1 MNGIQTRSAGD
12 ELRMRARQKLPEAM
26 RTGMTVAVWAELL
39 PGASAI
45 VSEQGNRTFAE
56 LNARANQ
63 IVRALRAR
71 GLKAGDGVALM
82 CSNRPEFAEVI
93 SAVRRGGFRITPI
106 NWHLTG
112 DEAGYVIDDCDAKAL
127 IVEARFAPAAARAA
141 AMATGLSVRL
151 AVGGAIAGFEDYP
164 QALSEHDPSDIADPQ
179 LGTSM
184 LYTSGTTGRP
194 KGVHRASTPP
204 MAATP
209 AAAPGL
215 LAGNYQAGQSVH
227 LCTGPLYHAAPLTFS
242 LAVPHMFGCTVVMM
256 DGWDAEQMLR
266 LVETHRVTHTHMVPT
281 MFHRLL
287 SLPDDVRKRHD
298 LSSLQFVLH
307 GAAPCPVQVKQR
319 LMDWLGPIVY
329 EYYAATEGHGAMV
342 DPQTWL
348 KKPGTVGKPA
358 TPEHVKILDDE
369 GNPLPAGTAGTVYL
383 HAPEQ
388 TRFKYYKDDDKTQR
402 AYRGDYFTLG
412 DVGYLD
418 EDGYLFLTDRSANLI
433 ISGGVNIYPAEIEAV
448 LLTHPAVADA
458 AVIGVENAEWGEE
471 VKAVVEVQRGFTAS
485 PQLEKE
491 LIEFCRERVAP
502 FKRPRS
508 VDFVAELPRQDNG
521 KLYKHALR
529 ERYRAKNSPPQ
540 AGK

>member
-1 MNGIQTRSAGD
+1 
-12 ELRMRARQKLPEAM
+12 MRAREKLPEAM
-26 RTGMTVAVWAELL
+26 RTGMTISVWAELL
-39 PGASAI
+39 PDTNAI
-45 VSEQGNRTFAE
+45 VSGQGNRTFAE

-63 IVRALRAR
+63 LVRALRAR
-71 GLKAGDGVALM
+71 GLTAGDGVALM

-93 SAVRRGGFRITPI
+93 SAVRRGGFRLTPI

-112 DEAGYVIDDCDAKAL
+112 DEAGYVLDDCDAKAL
-127 IVEARFAPAAARAA
+127 IAEGRFAPVAERAA
-141 AMATGLSVRL
+141 ALAGRLTVRL
-151 AVGGAIAGFEDYP
+151 AIGGGIAGFEDYAA
-164 QALSEHDPSDIADPQ
+164 ALAEHDASNITDPQ
-179 LGTSM
+179 VGTSM

-194 KGVHRASTPP
+194 KGVHRASAPP
-204 MAATP
+204 MAAG
-209 AAAPGL
+209 AMGASPGM

-227 LCTGPLYHAAPLTFS
+227 LCTGPLYHAAPLAFS
-242 LAVPHMFGCTVVMM
+242 LTVPQMFGCTVVMM
-256 DGWDAEQMLR
+256 DGWEAEETLR
-266 LVETHRVTHTHMVPT
+266 LIEAHRVTHTHMVPT

-287 SLPDDVRKRHD
+287 SLPEDVRKRHD

-358 TPEHVKILDDE
+358 TPDHVKILGDD
-369 GNPLPAGTAGTVYL
+369 GNSLPTGTAGTVYL
-383 HAPEQ
+383 HASQ
-388 TRFKYYKDDDKTQR
+388 QLRFSYYKDDDKTQR

-418 EDGYLFLTDRSANLI
+418 EEGYLFLTDRSANLI
-433 ISGGVNIYPAEIEAV
+433 ISGGVNIYPAEIEAA

-458 AVIGVENAEWGEE
+458 GVIGVPNSEWGEE
-471 VKAVVEVQRGFTAS
+471 VKAVIEVQRGFTAS
-485 PQLEKE
+485 AQLEKE
-491 LIEFCRERVAP
+491 LIEYCRARLAH
-502 FKRPRS
+502 FKCPRS

-529 ERYRAKNSPPQ
+529 ERYRAASSPPPS
-540 AGK
+540 GK